1 MQGFDTSTFWQF
13 VTSPLLAQAAWVT
26 VWVAVISQAIGT
38 ALGTVLGAML
48 TSNRKLF
55 TWPAH
60 VYLWVFKGTPLL
72 AQILFF
78 YSALPQMGLRLGLVA
93 TGLLA
98 LGLNEAARMADIVRS
113 GLMAVPKDQREAA
126 ASLGMKPFVTFR
138 KVIWPQAFRTILPP
152 LGNNFTY
159 MIKAT
164 SLLAAISFAEL
175 LRTSQQLA
183 QSTSRP
189 LESYLAACV
198 WYLGLITIWTLMQG
212 QLERRVA
219 LKERVAD
226 SPSIGAHQKN
236 LSIASGADDPRG
248 TFVPQSDA
256 PVVIWAK
263 GVCKS
268 FSGHRAL
275 DPTDLTVRRGEVVV
289 VLGPSGSGKSTLLR
303 TLNWIEPADAGDV
316 RIMGDSLPWKDAARR
331 RARSEVSI
339 NALRQKIGMVFQN
352 FALFSDKTARE
363 NVALGLIHLRRMR
376 RQDAMIR
383 ADKLLTQVGLGDK
396 TDAFPVEL
404 SGGQRQRVAIARALS
419 MDPVALLFDE
429 PTSALD
435 PETVGE
441 VLSVMTDLAASGVTM
456 VVVTHEL
463 GFARRVGHRIVFMDD
478 GQKVMDLPVDQ
489 AFGPDTPPRF
499 RAFLALVGG
508 QKVAV

>member
-1 MQGFDTSTFWQF
+1 MQGFDTSIFWQF
-13 VTSPLLAQAAWVT
+13 TTSSLLAQAAWVT
-26 VWVAVISQAIGT
+26 LWVAVMAQLIGT
-38 ALGTVLGAML
+38 ALGTVLGVML
-48 TSNRKLF
+48 TSKRAFL
-55 TWPAH
+55 TWPAY

-78 YSALPQMGLRLGLVA
+78 YAALPQMGLRLGLVA

-126 ASLGMKPFVTFR
+126 ASLGMKPWVTFR

-198 WYLGLITIWTLMQG
+198 WYLGLITIWTIIQRH
-212 QLERRVA
+212 LEQRFA
-219 LKERVAD
+219 LKERVVAASNKITEKTL
-226 SPSIGAHQKN
+226 SP
-236 LSIASGADDPRG
+236 ADDGKIGEQEMLLPE
-248 TFVPQSDA
+248 SDA
-256 PVVIWAK
+256 PIVIAAK
-263 GVCKS
+263 GVSKS

-303 TLNWIEPADAGDV
+303 TLNWIETADGGDV
-316 RIMGDSLPWKDAARR
+316 RIEGESLPWRDADAGKK
-331 RARSEVSI
+331 RSEQSI
-339 NALRQKIGMVFQN
+339 DAMRQKIGMVFQN
-352 FALFSDKTARE
+352 FALFPTKTARE
-363 NVALGLIHLRRMR
+363 NVALGLIHLRKMNRN
-376 RQDAMIR
+376 DAHVR
-383 ADKLLTQVGLGDK
+383 ADALLAQVGLADK
-396 TDAFPVEL
+396 TMAFPVEL

-435 PETVGE
+435 PETVGD
-441 VLSVMTDLAASGVTM
+441 VLSVMTDLAKSGVTM
-456 VVVTHEL
+456 VIVTHEL
-463 GFARRVGHRIVFMDD
+463 GFARRVADRIVFMEA
-478 GQKVMDLPVDQ
+478 GKKIMDLPIDK
-489 AFGPDTPPRF
+489 AFGPETPPRF
-499 RAFLALVGG
+499 RAFLDLVGG
-508 QKVAV
+508 RSAAA